1 MSEPAS
7 GASPRH
13 YPRYEVEIWVDFSTI
28 DLVTSSYVLNL
39 SEGGVFIKSDR
50 PLPLDAE
57 VDLVLTLPTGVP
69 VKALGRV
76 VWNHD
81 LAKEAPHGTRGSGI
95 RFVDMPAGDRALLQ
109 DFLQSLVEAEG
120 HGGGH

>member
-1 MSEPAS
+1 MPEPSAETS
-7 GASPRH
+7 RRH
-13 YPRYEVEIWVDFSTI
+13 PRYEVEIWVDFSTI

-57 VDLVLTLPTGVP
+57 VDLILTLPTGIP
-69 VKALGRV
+69 VKAVGRV

-81 LAKEAPHGTRGSGI
+81 LAKEAPHGSRGAGV
-95 RFVDMPAGDRALLQ
+95 RFVDMPDSDRALLR
-109 DFLQSLVEAEG
+109 DYVASLGVAGGRSSG
-120 HGGGH
+120 H